1 MIEETA
7 VTALAALAHADRLS
21 AFRMLVRAGPN
32 GVPSGEIAERL
43 AIAPTRM
50 SFHLAALERSGL
62 VRSWRDGRRIR
73 YAAHFEA
80 MRGLLAFLTEDCCEG
95 HPEICGI
102 AADACGCDADETIKE
117 TQQARAL
124 APAGEETR

>member
-7 VTALAALAHADRLS
+7 VAALAALAHADRLS

-32 GVPSGEIAERL
+32 GMPSGEIATRL

-73 YAAHFEA
+73 YAAHFDA

-102 AADACGCDADETIKE
+102 TADPCGCDEEQNNAKS
-117 TQQARAL
+117 QQVRAFV
-124 APAGEETR
+124 PAGEERR

>member
-1 MIEETA
+1 MNEDTA
-7 VTALAALAHADRLS
+7 VAALSALAHGDRLS

-32 GVPSGEIAERL
+32 GLPSGEIATRL

-62 VRSWRDGRRIR
+62 ARSRRDGRRIR
-73 YAAHFEA
+73 YAAHFDA

-102 AADACGCDADETIKE
+102 VADPCGCEDDKPGEE
-117 TQQARAL
+117 SRQVRAFV
-124 APAGEETR
+124 PAGEERR